1 MTKRI
6 IDCTVD
12 ELVNT
17 ITNNVIT
24 KVREENS
31 HLKNSKKELPE
42 RLNLKDA
49 AGFINKSVNTLY
61 GYVRDNKI
69 KSHLIGRN
77 RWFFTKELKAW
88 VDNGGRTPK
97 S

>member
-6 IDCTVD
+6 IDCTVE
-12 ELVNT
+12 ELVNS
-17 ITNNVIT
+17 ITNNVMTMI
-24 KVREENS
+24 REDNT
-31 HLKNSKKELPE
+31 HLDNPKQELPE

-49 AGFINKSVNTLY
+49 AAFISKSVSTLR

-69 KSHLIGRN
+69 NSHLIGRN